1 MIAPAY
7 IQVESRVAIAQVTA
21 ILDFDKEQTAA
32 NEAKAKAKAKRAR
45 EADETEQRNQSSR
58 RL

>member
-7 IQVESRVAIAQVTA
+7 IQVESRAAIAQVTA
-21 ILDFDKEQTAA
+21 IVDFDKKQTAA

-45 EADETEQRNQSSR
+45 EADETEQRN
-58 RL
+58 